1 MTLECV
7 SRHES
12 IHSGPSVLAGKPVI
26 RGTRLSAEFL
36 LGRLSEG
43 WTGQQ
48 ILESYPQLSQ
58 EALRALFAFAAE
70 CTRDEFVRAVSQR
83 ATG

>member
-1 MTLECV
+1 M
-7 SRHES
+7 SWHEY
-12 IHSGPSVLAGKPVI
+12 IHGDPSVLAGKPVI
-26 RGTRLSAEFL
+26 RGARLSVEFL
-36 LGRLSEG
+36 LDLLSEG

-48 ILESYPQLSQ
+48 LLDNYPQLSP

-70 CTRDEFVRAVSQR
+70 CTRDEFVPPVSRR

>member
-1 MTLECV
+1 M
-7 SRHES
+7 SWHEYV
-12 IHSGPSVLAGKPVI
+12 HSHSSVLAGKPVI
-26 RGTRLSAEFL
+26 RGTRLSVEFL
-36 LGRLSEG
+36 LGLLSEG

-48 ILESYPQLSQ
+48 SLDNYPRLSH

-70 CTRDEFVRAVSQR
+70 CTRDEFVRPLSQR

>member
-1 MTLECV
+1 M
-7 SRHES
+7 SWHEY
-12 IHSGPSVLAGKPVI
+12 IHSDPSALAGKPVS
-26 RGTRLSAEFL
+26 RGTRLSVEFPLGL
-36 LGRLSEG
+36 LFEG

-48 ILESYPQLSQ
+48 ILESYRQLSH

-70 CTRDEFVRAVSQR
+70 CTRDELVRPVGQR